1 MTRHDARRPGPTGRD
16 VAVRP
21 VHAARRV
28 VAALLAAVT
37 LPVAG
42 CGVAAT
48 GVIDSGPAPVI
59 NSTPTLVGI
68 YLVRDGRLWPMTV
81 AVPSPQARDI
91 ITALFDTERRVPNG
105 VTTMLSG
112 LTPTQIQLL
121 RNVPDPQRHNDPD
134 GVTSLRLR
142 LSINGWKISRMALA
156 QITCTARLRPEIW
169 AVEIVH
175 VTPESAGPA
184 KTHTCREFWD
194 LAPKNGRLPP

>member
-1 MTRHDARRPGPTGRD
+1 MA
-16 VAVRP
+16 
-21 VHAARRV
+21 
-28 VAALLAAVT
+28 AALLTAVT

-42 CGVAAT
+42 CGVPTT

-59 NSTPTLVGI
+59 NSTPSLVRI
-68 YLVRDGRLWPMTV
+68 YLVRDDRLWPMTV
-81 AVPSPQARDI
+81 AVPSPQAHDI
-91 ITALFDTERRVPNG
+91 ITALFDTERAVPDG
-105 VTTMLSG
+105 VTTTLSG

-121 RNVPDPQRHNDPD
+121 RNVPDPKRHNDPD
-134 GVTSLRLR
+134 GVSSLRLR
-142 LSINGWKISRMALA
+142 LSIRGWRISRMALA

-175 VTPESAGPA
+175 ITPEGAGPA